1 MNFKINFAYLFLFL
15 SVLFWAGNFIVGK
28 YASYYQIPPWSGNFY
43 RWFFAWLILLPFTFT
58 EIISKK
64 NYILENYKFYI
75 LLGITSVTIF
85 NSIVYYSLNFT
96 QVISG
101 VLMISTIPV
110 MIMFISSILKI
121 ERTNIFQILGV
132 ICSFIGV
139 ILIITKANFDLLVNL
154 DFNKGDL
161 TMVIAMLSWATYSA
175 LLKKRKHELSQLS
188 LLEVIITFGLIF
200 LIPIYITEYSLGFE
214 ITLNKPFILVLIYVV
229 LFPGLAAFIC
239 WIKGISLIGP
249 NRSGVF
255 LHLMPILSALMAMII
270 FKEKFMLYHLLGAF
284 FILSGIILSNRKST
298 NALSSYFRRLSK
310 YITAVC
316 RFKKTILKV

>member
-15 SVLFWAGNFIVGK
+15 AVLFWAGNFIVGK
-28 YASYYQIPPWSGNFY
+28 YASYYQIPPFSLNFY
-43 RWFFAWLILLPFTFT
+43 RWFFAWLILLPFTYK

-121 ERTNIFQILGV
+121 EKTNIFQILGV

-161 TMVIAMLSWATYSA
+161 TMVVAMLSWATYSA

-200 LIPIYITEYSLGFE
+200 LIPIYIIEYSLGFE

-298 NALSSYFRRLSK
+298 NA
-310 YITAVC
+310 
-316 RFKKTILKV
+316 

>member
-1 MNFKINFAYLFLFL
+1 MARTNRRREPDEVVNVNRSMKKKNRR
-15 SVLFWAGNFIVGK
+15 NDRK
-28 YASYYQIPPWSGNFY
+28 N
-43 RWFFAWLILLPFTFT
+43 
-58 EIISKK
+58 SKK
-64 NYILENYKFYI
+64 RIQEI
-75 LLGITSVTIF
+75 DHSD
-85 NSIVYYSLNFT
+85 
-96 QVISG
+96 
-101 VLMISTIPV
+101 P
-110 MIMFISSILKI
+110 
-121 ERTNIFQILGV
+121 
-132 ICSFIGV
+132 
-139 ILIITKANFDLLVNL
+139 
-154 DFNKGDL
+154 
-161 TMVIAMLSWATYSA
+161 YSA

-255 LHLMPILSALMAMII
+255 LHLMPILSAIMAMII

-298 NALSSYFRRLSK
+298 NA
-310 YITAVC
+310 
-316 RFKKTILKV
+316 

>member
-1 MNFKINFAYLFLFL
+1 MNIKINIAYLFLFL

-28 YASYYQIPPWSGNFY
+28 YASYYQIPPFSLNFY
-43 RWFFAWLILLPFTFT
+43 RWFFAWLILLPFTYK

-121 ERTNIFQILGV
+121 EKTNIFQILGV
-132 ICSFIGV
+132 ICSFVGV

-161 TMVIAMLSWATYSA
+161 TMVLAMLSWATYSA

-255 LHLMPILSALMAMII
+255 LHLMPILSAVMAMII

-298 NALSSYFRRLSK
+298 NA
-310 YITAVC
+310 
-316 RFKKTILKV
+316 